1 MFSTSMGC
9 PGGSALNKP
18 PPIRE
23 VAAPRAH
30 SAKLF
35 SAPRQLIPL
44 MIAGRAVTKRAGILR
59 PTLPLVIGM
68 VYSKVCLEYDATPP
82 KPGIENRKYIF
93 K

>member
-59 PTLPLVIGM
+59 Q
-68 VYSKVCLEYDATPP
+68 TPP
-82 KPGIENRKYIF
+82 SHEEKSLVTIERFLACAESTVLISDNLMK
-93 K
+93 